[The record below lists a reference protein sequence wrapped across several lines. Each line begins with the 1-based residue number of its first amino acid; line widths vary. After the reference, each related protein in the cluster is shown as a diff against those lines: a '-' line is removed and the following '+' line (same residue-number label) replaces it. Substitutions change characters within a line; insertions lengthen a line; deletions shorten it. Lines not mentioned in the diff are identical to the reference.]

1 MNRIPCFILLCATA
15 FSLSA
20 QHRIIYVDSAAT
32 GALTG
37 RSWPDAYVDLQDALT
52 EAAHG
57 DEIRLAQGTYFPA
70 RDGDRLRSYV
80 LKSGVAVKGG
90 YRGGTVQPDDR
101 DFEQY
106 RSILSGDIGV
116 RGDPFDNS
124 TNLILAE
131 NCDTSTLLEGLEL
144 RFAGSLELRND
155 SILQDCVN
163 DHFSLSKPCAGSAIN
178 IWNTDSTKLAGLKLR
193 RVMVLGNQ
201 VVGRGTV
208 VVNGTLG
215 PLAIIAEECTFSNSS
230 YNGEPSL
237 VIEGKVPIVRF
248 LRCNLSYNSSR
259 SYGVYGSALYAYISE
274 DNFKE
279 NIFCLDSCLFTFNGG
294 LESGPPVYILS
305 SNTNLDI
312 GIEGCIFSLNSV
324 AGPFNETTQGG
335 ALLLW
340 ALCKSAI
347 INRCNFIGNTGGWGG
362 ALAFGVKPSN
372 GPAIISNCTFEGNY
386 SFGNGGAIYFIGG
399 SSVKLV
405 NCNFINNST
414 AGTGSCFYG
423 YGFLPSEV
431 IVENCIFHKNSS
443 SRNTFAASQ
452 LNPLNLKIDHSLLP
466 DTAKEK
472 LYEFFGT
479 EKPVFHIGP
488 RNLYGLDPLWGQN
501 FRPLHCSPLIDAGD
515 AAVWDTLA
523 AQGVSLLDYAGQP
536 RIKGL
541 APDIGLLEGEGFGMQ
556 LRGGYQGC
564 AGQGSGTLQLRL
576 SGAYPYTYPWQEN
589 DSIAIITDLPPGRHR
604 IQVTD
609 ALGCT
614 REDSVDIVL
623 PLPLSYSVQVVQ
635 PEPNQ
640 KGSASISG
648 ITGGVPPY
656 QYNWNTGDT
665 TSAVSD
671 LGPGD
676 YRVNI
681 SDSGGCVEELQVF
694 LRLSGINEGDLTQQG
709 FQLYPQ
715 PTLSGST
722 AQLSAAWQEPLE
734 LQLWDAAGHLVKSWP
749 AFAFVPQAD
758 IQAPALPGLY
768 FLSVKGRVSGKLGVL
783 RWMVQ

>member
-1 MNRIPCFILLCATA
+1 MNRIPFFILLCATA

-37 RSWPDAYVDLQDALT
+37 RSWPDAYVDLQDALS

-70 RDGDRLRSYV
+70 RDGDRLRSYL

-90 YRGGTVQPDDR
+90 YRGGTVQPDER

-144 RFAGSLELRND
+144 TMAVFFPRQDQGLVADCELHPA
-155 SILQDCVN
+155 DC
-163 DHFSLSKPCAGSAIN
+163 S
-178 IWNTDSTKLAGLKLR
+178 
-193 RVMVLGNQ
+193 
-201 VVGRGTV
+201 
-208 VVNGTLG
+208 
-215 PLAIIAEECTFSNSS
+215 
-230 YNGEPSL
+230 
-237 VIEGKVPIVRF
+237 
-248 LRCNLSYNSSR
+248 
-259 SYGVYGSALYAYISE
+259 GSALYVVANDSNLVLGLKLINVRVCFNSFNTGAIVIRAAEELEKLLFLNCVISKNGSNNFE
-274 DNFKE
+274 YGYAVLIEGGIKNLKFDNCSFYE
-279 NIFCLDSCLFTFNGG
+279 NQAAIGAFILNSSSERGKIEILNSKFFDNRTFEGISPAIFFQVDDKQSDIIFMRSNFIRNNVEVVVDPFISGGAGHFGLNCNKILFESCQFIGNHGGLGSAVVLFGQVVQDAGFINCLFANNFA
-294 LESGPPVYILS
+294 I
-305 SNTNLDI
+305 
-312 GIEGCIFSLNSV
+312 
-324 AGPFNETTQGG
+324 GG
-335 ALLLW
+335 ALIYSQLNSQTGFYNCQFQNNFSNKPPSIFL
-340 ALCKSAI
+340 SAPMKFSRTKF
-347 INRCNFIGNTGGWGG
+347 INSIFIGN
-362 ALAFGVKPSN
+362 KPSQHFK
-372 GPAIISNCTFEGNY
+372 GFAPD
-386 SFGNGGAIYFIGG
+386 
-399 SSVKLV
+399 VKLEIDH
-405 NCNFINNST
+405 NLFPNIET
-414 AGTGSCFYG
+414 AD
-423 YGFLPSEV
+423 LIE
-431 IVENCIFHKNSS
+431 
-443 SRNTFAASQ
+443 
-452 LNPLNLKIDHSLLP
+452 NPLAPPEYI
-466 DTAKEK
+466 
-472 LYEFFGT
+472 
-479 EKPVFHIGP
+479 HIGP

-715 PTLSGST
+715 PTPSGST